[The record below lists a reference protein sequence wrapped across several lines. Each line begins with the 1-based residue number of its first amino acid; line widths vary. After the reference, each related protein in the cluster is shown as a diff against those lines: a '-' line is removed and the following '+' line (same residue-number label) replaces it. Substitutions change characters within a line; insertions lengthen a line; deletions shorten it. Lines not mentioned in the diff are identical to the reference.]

1 MDNSNMAI
9 IEADNMQGYIVAK
22 DNQFIKKSLYDLSL
36 MEQRVIACAV
46 STLDSRQELRE
57 NEMPVCRIRLNTF
70 CELCGIERRGAV
82 KYLKGVLKKLRDNSY
97 WLQDDEGRS
106 YLFSWV
112 YDAILDDNNDFMVIM
127 LSRYVKPYLLNL
139 NADFTEYKLPMI
151 LRFTNKYSNMIFD
164 LIYAEYKKTG
174 YIYGAERK
182 YSAGT
187 LKTSVEEMKIRVRV
201 KKGEDG
207 KLIHGN
213 IKFVDLRIHMLEPAV
228 ADINKYT
235 DIMVDIEY
243 IMNGKKAEYILFHYR
258 PKTKDEL
265 SEVPLFRGRRIES
278 L

>member
-22 DNQFIKKSLYDLSL
+22 DNQFIKKSLYDLNL
-36 MEQRVIACAV
+36 MEQRIIACAI
-46 STLDSRQELRE
+46 STLDSRQELGE
-57 NEMPVCRIRLNTF
+57 NEMIVCKIRLNAF

-82 KYLKGVLKKLRDNSY
+82 KYLKGVLIKLRKNAY
-97 WLQDDEGRS
+97 WLQDDKGKWC
-106 YLFSWV
+106 LFSWV
-112 YDAILDDNNDFMVIM
+112 YDADLDEDNDFMTVI

-174 YIYGAERK
+174 YIYGSERR

-187 LKTSVEEMKIRVRV
+187 LKMSVEDMKIRVRV

-207 KLIHGN
+207 KLVHSN
-213 IKFVDLRIHMLEPAV
+213 IKFVDLRIHMIEPSIK
-228 ADINKYT
+228 DINKYT
-235 DIMVDIEY
+235 DIMVEAEY
-243 IMNGKKAEYILFHYR
+243 VMKGKKAEFIIFHYR

-265 SEVPLFRGRRIES
+265 SEVPLFRGKRIES